1 MGGSRPKL
9 MDLEGQFRKNRLDS
23 RTDQNLR
30 DTKTDFRRTTYEA
43 LKEEEKL
50 KKQKELELELRNKYT
65 SFYGGPP
72 KESLR
77 SSSTNNARLQN
88 NFMKSNGFQAFK
100 NNVSGEDDK
109 DSSRYAGQMRNY
121 DKPWLIN
128 STNRELSSTQ
138 KVVSGQAELEK
149 TLR

>member
-1 MGGSRPKL
+1 
-9 MDLEGQFRKNRLDS
+9 MDLEGQFKKNRLDS

-30 DTKTDFRRTTYEA
+30 DTKTDFRRATYDA

-72 KESLR
+72 KEPLR

-100 NNVSGEDDK
+100 HNVSGEDDK
-109 DSSRYAGQMRNY
+109 ESSRNGTQMRNY

-138 KVVSGQAELEK
+138 KVVRGQAELEE
-149 TLR
+149 TLREDAVSR